1 MLTWNGAALVGCKV
15 DMASERQKEP
25 VGFMYYYCLSHRS
38 DYRWLIMDIYKR
50 RVGKLSEDRD

>member
-1 MLTWNGAALVGCKV
+1 
-15 DMASERQKEP
+15 MASERQKEP